1 MSWISF
7 YVITI
12 LRYLK
17 FSKQVRGVK
26 NSKAK
31 QTNKKWQ
38 SKGKL
43 WDKIRQRLNSAGLF
57 HKSSISPQSLL
68 NAYFNQAFNYW
79 YFCDQQT
86 YRLSFLS
93 SPFKNYFLFAELAE
107 LQAHWLPFYFCTY
120 PTPLRASEFLLTLC
134 ALPRSPFFLF
144 STFSNPTHF
153 SKLNTCY
160 LCISSSLSEI
170 SKQMVY
176 AYFII
181 L

>member
-1 MSWISF
+1 M
-7 YVITI
+7 
-12 LRYLK
+12 
-17 FSKQVRGVK
+17 
-26 NSKAK
+26 
-31 QTNKKWQ
+31 
-38 SKGKL
+38 
-43 WDKIRQRLNSAGLF
+43 QRLNSAGLF

-79 YFCDQQT
+79 CFCDQQT

-120 PTPLRASEFLLTLC
+120 STPLRASEFLLCVLYLE
-134 ALPRSPFFLF
+134 ALF
-144 STFSNPTHF
+144 SLFPLFQILLIFQS
-153 SKLNTCY
+153 LITCY

-170 SKQMVY
+170 SKQIVY